1 MWKHE
6 MTGAKRR
13 RELQKKGIMEYFSF
27 PDKIHP
33 REKINQNLFIQILHG

>member
-1 MWKHE
+1 MQYQKPLSFEQVIECEKHE

-27 PDKIHP
+27 PW
-33 REKINQNLFIQILHG
+33 QNPP